1 MEILMLFPMKSS
13 AETDMAGLAKGLME
27 YAQKLGA
34 DYAALLYQEE
44 DSGSITVE
52 NGELK
57 VFEAGMV
64 LGLGVRV
71 LVEGAL
77 GLASS
82 TTFNPRILR
91 ESVEYAVKMAKASK
105 GSIETV
111 ALAEAKPL
119 RVSAESP
126 WKKSPNDFSDEEKLK
141 LVLETNKAASLEGIV
156 SSTTRMGWLTEK
168 RIFESSEGARV
179 ETVLHMTGLAHYA
192 VAGFEGHMEAVSDSK
207 SQCSGFEFITGTDWP
222 EFSRKTAEVALEA
235 VKARA
240 PPSGNYRVVADPDL
254 VGLIFHEAMGHAS
267 EGDLVAAKE
276 SVLEGRLGEKVASP
290 FVTIVDQGVVEGG
303 YYFPYDDEGVEKG
316 RQVVIEEGFLRGYI
330 HSRSSAHKL
339 KASST
344 GNARSQGFGDK
355 PLVRQTNYFIE
366 AGDSSLEELLED
378 IDYGLYL
385 CGRGARGGEVDVGQG
400 TFTFNAGPSYVI
412 RKGKLAEMVRGVSI
426 GGMVLETLKQVS
438 AVGKEVT
445 IETSIFGACGKEGQR
460 ARVGHGGPNVR
471 IERMAV
477 GGRA

>member
-1 MEILMLFPMKSS
+1 LLFPMEPSTDVDL
-13 AETDMAGLAKGLME
+13 AELAKGLMG
-27 YAQKLGA
+27 YASKLGA
-34 DYAALLYQEE
+34 DYTALLYQEE

-52 NGELK
+52 NGEFR
-57 VFEAGMV
+57 VFEAGKSS
-64 LGLGVRV
+64 GLGIRV

-82 TTFNPRILR
+82 TTLSPKILR
-91 ESVEYAVKMAKASK
+91 ESVRYAVKMAKAAE

-111 ALAEAKPL
+111 TLAEAKPL
-119 RVSAESP
+119 RVSVESP
-126 WKKSPNDFSDEEKLK
+126 WKKSPNDMSDEEKLK
-141 LVLETNKAASLEGIV
+141 LVMETNKAASIEGIT
-156 SSTTRMGWLTEK
+156 SSTTRMGWLTE
-168 RIFESSEGARV
+168 RRLFESSEGARV
-179 ETVLHMTGLAHYA
+179 EMVVHITGLGHFA
-192 VAGFEGHMEAVSDSK
+192 VAGSEGRMESVSDSK
-207 SQCSGFEFITGTDWP
+207 SRCAGFEFIEETDWN

-240 PPSGNYRVVADPDL
+240 PPSGNYRVVADPEL
-254 VGLIFHEAMGHAS
+254 VGLIFHEALGHAS

-290 FVTIVDQGVVEGG
+290 LVTIVDQGVVEGG
-303 YYFPYDDEGVEKG
+303 YYVPYDDEGVEKG
-316 RQVVIEEGFLRGYI
+316 RQVVVEKGILRGYI
-330 HSRSSAHKL
+330 HSRSSAHRL
-339 KASST
+339 RALPT

-366 AGDSSLEELLED
+366 AGDASLEELLED

-400 TFTFNAGPSYVI
+400 TFTFNAGPSFII
-412 RKGKLAEMVRGVSI
+412 RKGELAEMVRGVSI
-426 GGMVLETLKQVS
+426 GGMVLETLNQVS
-438 AVGKEVT
+438 ALGKDIA
-445 IETSIFGACGKEGQR
+445 IETSIFGGCGKEGQR
-460 ARVGHGGPNVR
+460 ARVGHGGPHVR